1 MDLDYIFWYNNLA
14 KLIVTG
20 LLPFVSLCVFNFKAS
35 PWIRTEIRYKAGPRL
50 RDLASWIPLA
60 AGVTSRNLG
69 PTLERSSV
77 VMNSLIGPA
86 IPLPMIIKQPN
97 EGHELNRHFKLVN
110 AFDRYTER

>member
-35 PWIRTEIRYKAGPRL
+35 P
-50 RDLASWIPLA
+50 SMPLD
-60 AGVTSRNLG
+60 SMSIMSK
-69 PTLERSSV
+69 LE
-77 VMNSLIGPA
+77 
-86 IPLPMIIKQPN
+86 
-97 EGHELNRHFKLVN
+97 N